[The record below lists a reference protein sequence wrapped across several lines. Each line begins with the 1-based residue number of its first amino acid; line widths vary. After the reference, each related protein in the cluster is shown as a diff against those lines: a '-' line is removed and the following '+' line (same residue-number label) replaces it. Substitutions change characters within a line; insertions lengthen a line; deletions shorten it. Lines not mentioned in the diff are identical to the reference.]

1 MASKGKGDWN
11 FPFFSKAKAPV
22 PGFSGLS
29 PAKKLAFKVLV
40 ARTAE
45 TVKG

>member
-11 FPFFSKAKAPV
+11 FPFFSKAPV
-22 PGFSGLS
+22 PGLC